1 MVSHKIKKYK
11 NSFTARYN
19 INKLVYYEETESINT
34 AHKREK
40 QIDLINSINPKWK
53 DLYDMLQNKA
63 KTPCFK

>member
-53 DLYDMLQNKA
+53 DLYDML
-63 KTPCFK
+63 